1 MSPKE
6 EKDTTPLEEDE
17 RRFMKQPFERLT
29 VDIRDKFIEYEEVTD
44 EIEAMHHVKNIK
56 AVQIDLCRRRKFIIY
71 E

>member
-6 EKDTTPLEEDE
+6 EKDTTPLEEGE

-44 EIEAMHHVKNIK
+44 EIEAMHRVKNIK
-56 AVQIDLCRRRKFIIY
+56 ALQIDLCRRRKFTIY
-71 E
+71 K